1 MKLVRR
7 MKKRIKIKKIGLILL
22 IVLIIS
28 IGCGSLLFINVHGL
42 SSKIKIKLN
51 GKNNETIE
59 VLKHYKDKGITA
71 TYDNKK
77 ISNIKMSGKV
87 NTKKIGDYTLTYIAK
102 YKKVSKKVKRVVKVV
117 DKTSPTITLTGEA
130 VDIHVGN
137 EFVDPGYKAE
147 DNYDG
152 DITSKVETNNNIDI
166 NTIGS
171 YEVTYK
177 VVDSSKNEATAK
189 RVVNVIAK
197 PVTPTR
203 AGVAVLNY
211 QFFYNSAVESC
222 SGGSNCIDI
231 NNFRQQL
238 NYLRDNG
245 YKTLTMTEFR
255 DYMYGRIDVPAK
267 SVLITIDD
275 GGMGTGKQNGNYLAP
290 ILEEYKMHATLFLIT
305 GWWDISNYT
314 GSKYLEI
321 ESHTNDMHN
330 EGWCQGVTRGARML
344 CQNSDQVREDLKK
357 SIEIVKDKT
366 SFCFPFY
373 ASDDRTIGIVKELG
387 FEMAFVGGSRKAR
400 RTDNKWMIPRYPIIQ
415 SHSLNDIIE
424 MVS

>member
-1 MKLVRR
+1 

-59 VLKHYKDKGITA
+59 VLKDYKDKGITA

-77 ISNIKMSGKV
+77 ISNIKTSGKV
-87 NTKKIGDYTLTYIAK
+87 NTKKIGDYTLTYVAK

-130 VDIHVGN
+130 VDIQVGN

-166 NTIGS
+166 NTIGT
-171 YEVTYK
+171 YEVNYK

-197 PVTPTR
+197 PVIPTR

-211 QFFYNSAVESC
+211 HFFYNSAVESC

-267 SVLITIDD
+267 SVLITVDD

-305 GWWDISNYT
+305 GWWDINNYN

-344 CQNSDQVREDLKK
+344 CQTNEEVLTDLKK
-357 SIEIVKDKT
+357 SIDIIGSKKA
-366 SFCFPFY
+366 FCFPFY
-373 ASDDRTIGIVKELG
+373 AYDDRTIELVKQAG
-387 FEMAFVGGSRKAR
+387 FELAFIGGGYKANR
-400 RTDNKWMIPRYPIIQ
+400 NQDKWHVPRYQILKNT
-415 SHSLNDIIE
+415 SLDTFANY
-424 MVS
+424 VS

>member
-1 MKLVRR
+1 

-59 VLKHYKDKGITA
+59 VLKDYKDKGITA

-77 ISNIKMSGKV
+77 ISNIKTSGKV

-130 VDIHVGN
+130 VDIQVGN

-166 NTIGS
+166 NTIGT
-171 YEVTYK
+171 YEVNYK

-197 PVTPTR
+197 PVIPTR

-211 QFFYNSAVESC
+211 HFFYNSAVESC

-267 SVLITIDD
+267 SVLITVDD

-305 GWWDISNYT
+305 GWWDINNYN

-344 CQNSDQVREDLKK
+344 CQTNEEVLTDLKK
-357 SIEIVKDKT
+357 SIDIIGSKKA
-366 SFCFPFY
+366 FCFPFY
-373 ASDDRTIGIVKELG
+373 AYDDRTIELVKQAG
-387 FEMAFVGGSRKAR
+387 FELAFIGGGYKANR
-400 RTDNKWMIPRYPIIQ
+400 NQDKWHVPRYQILKNT
-415 SHSLNDIIE
+415 SLATFANY
-424 MVS
+424 VS

>member
-1 MKLVRR
+1 

-22 IVLIIS
+22 IVLILS
-28 IGCGSLLFINVHGL
+28 IGCGSLLFVNVHGL
-42 SSKIKIKLN
+42 SSKIKVKLN
-51 GKNNETIE
+51 GKSNETIE
-59 VLKHYKDKGITA
+59 VLKDYKDKGITA

-77 ISNIKMSGKV
+77 ISNIKMIGKV

-102 YKKVSKKVKRVVKVV
+102 YKKVSKKVSRVVKVV
-117 DKTSPTITLTGEA
+117 DKTSPTITLVGEA
-130 VDIHVGN
+130 VDIQVGN

-166 NTIGS
+166 NTIGT

-211 QFFYNSAVESC
+211 HFFYNSAVESC

-305 GWWDISNYT
+305 GWWDINNYN

-344 CQNSDQVREDLKK
+344 CQTNDEVLTDLKK
-357 SIEIVKDKT
+357 SIDIIGSKKA
-366 SFCFPFY
+366 FCFPFY
-373 ASDDRTIGIVKELG
+373 AYDDRTIELVKQAG
-387 FEMAFVGGSRKAR
+387 FELAFIGGGYKANR
-400 RTDNKWMIPRYPIIQ
+400 NQDKWHVPRYQILKNT
-415 SHSLNDIIE
+415 SLDTFANY
-424 MVS
+424 VS

>member
-1 MKLVRR
+1 

-28 IGCGSLLFINVHGL
+28 IGCGSLLFISVHGL

-59 VLKHYKDKGITA
+59 VLKDYKDKGITA

-77 ISNIKMSGKV
+77 ISNIKTSGKV

-130 VDIHVGN
+130 VDIQVGN

-166 NTIGS
+166 NTIGT
-171 YEVTYK
+171 YEVNYK

-197 PVTPTR
+197 PVIPTR

-211 QFFYNSAVESC
+211 HFFYNSAVESC

-267 SVLITIDD
+267 SVLITVDD

-305 GWWDISNYT
+305 GWWDINNYN

-344 CQNSDQVREDLKK
+344 CQTNEEVLTDLKK
-357 SIEIVKDKT
+357 SIDIIGSKKA
-366 SFCFPFY
+366 FCFPFY
-373 ASDDRTIGIVKELG
+373 AYDDRTIELVKQAG
-387 FEMAFVGGSRKAR
+387 FELAFIGGGYKANR
-400 RTDNKWMIPRYPIIQ
+400 NQDKWHVPRYQILKNT
-415 SHSLNDIIE
+415 SLDTFANY
-424 MVS
+424 VS

>member
-1 MKLVRR
+1 

-59 VLKHYKDKGITA
+59 VLKDYKDKGITA

-77 ISNIKMSGKV
+77 ISNIKTSGKV

-130 VDIHVGN
+130 VDIQVGN

-166 NTIGS
+166 NTIGT
-171 YEVTYK
+171 YEVNYK

-197 PVTPTR
+197 PVIPTR

-211 QFFYNSAVESC
+211 HFFYNSAVESC

-255 DYMYGRIDVPAK
+255 DYMYGRIDVPSK
-267 SVLITIDD
+267 SVLITVDD

-305 GWWDISNYT
+305 GWWDINNYN

-344 CQNSDQVREDLKK
+344 CQTNEEVLTDLKK
-357 SIEIVKDKT
+357 SIDIIGSKKA
-366 SFCFPFY
+366 FCFPFY
-373 ASDDRTIGIVKELG
+373 AYDDRTIELVKQAG
-387 FEMAFVGGSRKAR
+387 FELAFIGGGYKANR
-400 RTDNKWMIPRYPIIQ
+400 NQDKWHVPRYQILKNT
-415 SHSLNDIIE
+415 SLDTFANY
-424 MVS
+424 VS

>member
-1 MKLVRR
+1 

-59 VLKHYKDKGITA
+59 VLKDYKDKGITA

-77 ISNIKMSGKV
+77 ISNIKTSGKV

-130 VDIHVGN
+130 VDIQVGN

-166 NTIGS
+166 NTIGT
-171 YEVTYK
+171 YEVNYK

-197 PVTPTR
+197 PVIPTR

-211 QFFYNSAVESC
+211 HFFYNSAVESC

-267 SVLITIDD
+267 SVLITVDD

-305 GWWDISNYT
+305 GWWDINNYN

-344 CQNSDQVREDLKK
+344 CQTKEEVLTDLKK
-357 SIEIVKDKT
+357 SIDIIGSKKA
-366 SFCFPFY
+366 FCFPFY
-373 ASDDRTIGIVKELG
+373 AYDDRTIELVKQAG
-387 FEMAFVGGSRKAR
+387 FELAFIGGGYKANR
-400 RTDNKWMIPRYPIIQ
+400 NQDKWHVPRYQILKNT
-415 SHSLNDIIE
+415 SLDTFANY
-424 MVS
+424 VS

>member
-1 MKLVRR
+1 
-7 MKKRIKIKKIGLILL
+7 
-22 IVLIIS
+22 
-28 IGCGSLLFINVHGL
+28 
-42 SSKIKIKLN
+42 
-51 GKNNETIE
+51 
-59 VLKHYKDKGITA
+59 
-71 TYDNKK
+71 
-77 ISNIKMSGKV
+77 MSGKV

-102 YKKVSKKVKRVVKVV
+102 YKKVSKKVSRVVKVV
-117 DKTSPTITLTGEA
+117 DKTSPTITLVGEA
-130 VDIHVGN
+130 VDIQVGN

-166 NTIGS
+166 NTIGT

-211 QFFYNSAVESC
+211 HFFYNSAVESC

-305 GWWDISNYT
+305 GWWDINNYN

-344 CQNSDQVREDLKK
+344 CQTNDEVLTDLKK
-357 SIEIVKDKT
+357 SIDIIGSKKA
-366 SFCFPFY
+366 FCFPFY
-373 ASDDRTIGIVKELG
+373 AYDDRTIELVKQAG
-387 FEMAFVGGSRKAR
+387 FELAFIGGGYKANR
-400 RTDNKWMIPRYPIIQ
+400 NQDKWHVPRYQILKNT
-415 SHSLNDIIE
+415 SLDTFANY
-424 MVS
+424 VS

>member
-1 MKLVRR
+1 

-22 IVLIIS
+22 IVLTIS

-59 VLKHYKDKGITA
+59 VLKDYKDKGITA

-77 ISNIKMSGKV
+77 ISNIKTSGKV

-130 VDIHVGN
+130 VDIQVGN

-166 NTIGS
+166 NTIGT
-171 YEVTYK
+171 YEVNYK

-197 PVTPTR
+197 PVIPTR

-211 QFFYNSAVESC
+211 HFFYNSAVESC

-267 SVLITIDD
+267 SVLITVDD

-305 GWWDISNYT
+305 GWWDINNYN

-344 CQNSDQVREDLKK
+344 CQTNEEVLTDLKK
-357 SIEIVKDKT
+357 SIDIIGSKKA
-366 SFCFPFY
+366 FCFPFY
-373 ASDDRTIGIVKELG
+373 AYDDRTIELVKQAG
-387 FEMAFVGGSRKAR
+387 FELAFIGGGYKANR
-400 RTDNKWMIPRYPIIQ
+400 NQDKWHVPRYQILKNT
-415 SHSLNDIIE
+415 SLDTFANY
-424 MVS
+424 VS

>member
-1 MKLVRR
+1 

-22 IVLIIS
+22 VLIIVIAITS
-28 IGCGSLLFINVHGL
+28 TILYINIHGVN
-42 SSKIKIKLN
+42 SKLKTKIN
-51 GKNNETIE
+51 GKKEVTIE
-59 VLKHYKDKGITA
+59 VLSDYKDSGIKA

-77 ISNIKMSGKV
+77 ISNIKTTGKV
-87 NTKKIGDYTLTYIAK
+87 NTKKIGDYTITYIIK
-102 YKKVSKKVKRVVKVV
+102 YKKITKKVSRVVKVI
-117 DKTSPTITLTGEA
+117 DKTNPVITLVGESI
-130 VDIHVGN
+130 DIQQGN
-137 EFVDPGYKAE
+137 EYIDPGYKAE

-152 DITSKVETNNNIDI
+152 DITDKVEVTNNIDI
-166 NTIGS
+166 NTIGT
-171 YEVTYK
+171 YEVNYK
-177 VVDSSKNEATAK
+177 VVDSSNNEAITK
-189 RVVNVIAK
+189 RVVNVVAK
-197 PVTPTR
+197 PVIPTR

-211 QFFYNSAVESC
+211 HFFYNSAVESC

-231 NNFRQQL
+231 NNFKTQL

-290 ILEEYKMHATLFLIT
+290 ILEEYQMHATLFLIT

-344 CQNSDQVREDLKK
+344 CQTNDEVLVDLKK
-357 SIEIVKDKT
+357 SIDIIGSKKA
-366 SFCFPFY
+366 FCFPFY
-373 ASDDRTIGIVKELG
+373 AYDDRTIELVKQAG
-387 FEMAFVGGSRKAR
+387 FELAFIGGGYKANR
-400 RTDNKWMIPRYPIIQ
+400 NQDKWHVPRYQILKNT
-415 SHSLNDIIE
+415 SLDTFANY
-424 MVS
+424 VS

>member
-1 MKLVRR
+1 

-59 VLKHYKDKGITA
+59 VLKDYKDKGITA

-77 ISNIKMSGKV
+77 ISNIKTSGKV

-130 VDIHVGN
+130 VDIQVGN

-166 NTIGS
+166 NTIGT
-171 YEVTYK
+171 YEVNYK

-197 PVTPTR
+197 PVIPTR

-211 QFFYNSAVESC
+211 HFFYNSAVESC

-267 SVLITIDD
+267 SVLITVDD

-305 GWWDISNYT
+305 GWWDINNYN

-344 CQNSDQVREDLKK
+344 CQTNEEVLTDLKK
-357 SIEIVKDKT
+357 SIDIIGSKKA
-366 SFCFPFY
+366 FCFPFY
-373 ASDDRTIGIVKELG
+373 AYDDRTIELVKQAG
-387 FEMAFVGGSRKAR
+387 FELAFIGGGYKANR
-400 RTDNKWMIPRYPIIQ
+400 NQDKWHVPRYQILKNT
-415 SHSLNDIIE
+415 SLDTFANY
-424 MVS
+424 VS

>member
-1 MKLVRR
+1 

-22 IVLIIS
+22 IVLILS
-28 IGCGSLLFINVHGL
+28 IGCGSLLFVNVHGL
-42 SSKIKIKLN
+42 SSKIKVKLN
-51 GKNNETIE
+51 GKSNETIE
-59 VLKHYKDKGITA
+59 VLKDYKDKGITA

-102 YKKVSKKVKRVVKVV
+102 YKKVSKKVSRVVKVV
-117 DKTSPTITLTGEA
+117 DKTSPTITLVGEA
-130 VDIHVGN
+130 VDIQVGN

-166 NTIGS
+166 NTIGT

-211 QFFYNSAVESC
+211 HFFYNSAVESC

-255 DYMYGRIDVPAK
+255 DYM
-267 SVLITIDD
+267 
-275 GGMGTGKQNGNYLAP
+275 
-290 ILEEYKMHATLFLIT
+290 
-305 GWWDISNYT
+305 
-314 GSKYLEI
+314 
-321 ESHTNDMHN
+321 
-330 EGWCQGVTRGARML
+330 
-344 CQNSDQVREDLKK
+344 
-357 SIEIVKDKT
+357 
-366 SFCFPFY
+366 
-373 ASDDRTIGIVKELG
+373 
-387 FEMAFVGGSRKAR
+387 
-400 RTDNKWMIPRYPIIQ
+400 
-415 SHSLNDIIE
+415 
-424 MVS
+424 

>member
-1 MKLVRR
+1 

-59 VLKHYKDKGITA
+59 VLKDYKDKGITA

-130 VDIHVGN
+130 VDINVGN

-211 QFFYNSAVESC
+211 HFFYNSAVESC

-305 GWWDISNYT
+305 GWWDINNYN

-330 EGWCQGVTRGARML
+330 EGWCQ
-344 CQNSDQVREDLKK
+344 
-357 SIEIVKDKT
+357 
-366 SFCFPFY
+366 
-373 ASDDRTIGIVKELG
+373 
-387 FEMAFVGGSRKAR
+387 
-400 RTDNKWMIPRYPIIQ
+400 
-415 SHSLNDIIE
+415 
-424 MVS
+424 